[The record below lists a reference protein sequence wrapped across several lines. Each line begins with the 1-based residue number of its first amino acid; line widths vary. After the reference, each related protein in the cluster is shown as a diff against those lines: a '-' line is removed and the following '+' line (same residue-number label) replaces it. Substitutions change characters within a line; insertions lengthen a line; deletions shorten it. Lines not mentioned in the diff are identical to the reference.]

1 VGNLA
6 EVERMKLREPNLE
19 DKYFVD
25 FRRRIKEAEV
35 LPEEMK
41 LLMGHLKFS
50 GRISV
55 VVQNGRILK
64 AGYEEGYFTRRQE
77 HRLLS

>member
-1 VGNLA
+1 MQNNQPEREEALFA
-6 EVERMKLREPNLE
+6 ELRR
-19 DKYFVD
+19 KV
-25 FRRRIKEAEV
+25 RGTEV
-35 LPEEMK
+35 LSSSFEK
-41 LLMGHLKFS
+41 LLAGTHFS

-77 HRLLS
+77 ERMIP